1 MTCADD
7 GEDGAEEPDARVAF
21 ILRLASSCVDA
32 DIDEHVVGFGDGSRA
47 KTLDFLDCGRE
58 DVLVLRLR
66 ATSTV
71 KARAKT
77 MNGLTLSSITSHALA
92 DSTNAGVVKSD
103 GGARE
108 DSPRRPRLELVADGE
123 CDPKQPVLFI
133 VRPDCVNDENS
144 IGLDDL
150 RSAMYGFLPHGAS
163 MDELHA
169 TLQCSF
175 VSAFESSASTE
186 SQSFAKHV
194 REFLDGIQG
203 VNAPVQSPEA
213 SLKSVVKAGGASGRA
228 LCDIDPAKACE
239 DEAFVRQLEAAA
251 VEWCAV
257 MSAAKTRNES
267 ESVITEECA
276 GANEGPL
283 VEIRLWR
290 ARHND
295 LSGLV
300 TQLSD
305 PSMDIVLDVLERF
318 AAKHTAS
325 VDEFSSRVRNV
336 ASAFKTLLGEITH
349 LHSVSADN
357 IKFLSTLESHF
368 KVLSEALLP
377 DVLRAIAPTLRAL
390 RMVWVIS
397 HHYSDDSRM
406 GSLLERL

>member
-1 MTCADD
+1 
-7 GEDGAEEPDARVAF
+7 
-21 ILRLASSCVDA
+21 
-32 DIDEHVVGFGDGSRA
+32 
-47 KTLDFLDCGRE
+47 
-58 DVLVLRLR
+58 
-66 ATSTV
+66 
-71 KARAKT
+71 
-77 MNGLTLSSITSHALA
+77 
-92 DSTNAGVVKSD
+92 
-103 GGARE
+103 
-108 DSPRRPRLELVADGE
+108 
-123 CDPKQPVLFI
+123 
-133 VRPDCVNDENS
+133 
-144 IGLDDL
+144 
-150 RSAMYGFLPHGAS
+150 

-169 TLQCSF
+169 TLRCSF

-203 VNAPVQSPEA
+203 VNAPVQSPESIES
-213 SLKSVVKAGGASGRA
+213 SLKSVFKASGASGRA

-300 TQLSD
+300 TQLAD
-305 PSMDIVLDVLERF
+305 PSMDTVLDVLERF

-336 ASAFKTLLGEITH
+336 ASAFKTLLGEITQRERRQH
-349 LHSVSADN
+349 QVFVHARESFQSV
-357 IKFLSTLESHF
+357 E
-368 KVLSEALLP
+368 
-377 DVLRAIAPTLRAL
+377 
-390 RMVWVIS
+390 
-397 HHYSDDSRM
+397 
-406 GSLLERL
+406 